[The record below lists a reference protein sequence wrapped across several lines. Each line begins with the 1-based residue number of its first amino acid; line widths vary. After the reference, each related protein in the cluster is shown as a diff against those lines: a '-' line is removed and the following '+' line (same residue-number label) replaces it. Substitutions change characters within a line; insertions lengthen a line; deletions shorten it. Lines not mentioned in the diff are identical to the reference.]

1 MRILKVTQSYF
12 PFLDRGG
19 PAIKV
24 RSIARALVGLGHQ
37 VTVLTADLGF
47 KLATAALAGAVRDGH
62 GWRSELDGV
71 EAIYIRTQCHY
82 RTQTV
87 NVGAMGFCQCRL
99 HDFDIVHIYGL
110 YDFLGPVVASYCR
123 QYGKPYVVE
132 PLGMTLPIDRGFLLK
147 KLWRRLSNGYLNQAS
162 RMIATSEL
170 EKGELLAEGFLPR
183 RVQVRYNGIDLEEF
197 RQLPPAGA
205 FRKRIGLGNDEPIV
219 LFLGRI
225 IPRKGVDLLIEALPQ
240 IRDLQARLIVAGPE
254 PEAGY
259 RNILHSKARALG
271 VAERVLFTGPFY
283 GEDKKAA
290 LADASV
296 FALPSRY
303 ENFGNAAAEAV
314 ACGTPVVVSDRC
326 GIARLISQRA
336 GLVTAYD
343 STTLAQTLRN
353 LLDDAGLY
361 PQLKAGC
368 RQVADE
374 ISWDRLVHGMLHS
387 YEEAMDQ
394 PHHQRPFQ
402 VRPHSWRA
410 KRSETAC
417 RDK

>member
-1 MRILKVTQSYF
+1 MRILKVTQHYF

-24 RSIARALVGLGHQ
+24 RSIARALVGQGHR

-47 KLATAALAGAVRDGH
+47 KPANTALAAAVPDGC

-99 HDFDIVHIYGL
+99 DDFDIVHIYGL
-110 YDFLGPVVASYCR
+110 YDFLGPVVARYCR
-123 QYGKPYVVE
+123 LYEKPYVVE

-170 EKGELLAEGFLPR
+170 EKGELLAEGFLPS
-183 RVQVRYNGIDLEEF
+183 RVLVRYNGIDLEEF
-197 RQLPPAGA
+197 RQLPPPGQ
-205 FRKRIGLGNDEPIV
+205 FRKKIGLGDGERIL

-225 IPRKGVDLLIEALPQ
+225 IPRKGIDFLIEALPR
-240 IRDLQARLIVAGPE
+240 IGDFQAKLIVAGPE

-259 RNILHSKARALG
+259 LNVLHAKARALG
-271 VAERVLFTGPFY
+271 VAERVLFTGPLY
-283 GEDKKAA
+283 GEDKNAA

-314 ACGTPVVVSDRC
+314 ACGTPVIVSDRC
-326 GIARLISQRA
+326 GIAPLLNQRA

-343 STTLAQTLRN
+343 SATLAHTLRN
-353 LLDDAGLY
+353 LLEDASLY
-361 PQLKAGC
+361 QRLKAGC
-368 RQVADE
+368 RQVTDE
-374 ISWDRLVHGMLHS
+374 ISWERLVHGMLHS
-387 YEEAMDQ
+387 YEEAIGES
-394 PHHQRPFQ
+394 HHQRAFQ
-402 VRPHSWRA
+402 ILPRRA
-410 KRSETAC
+410 KAVGNRW
-417 RDK
+417 